1 MAVPAEKPRKKSL
14 EERRAEVESERQQMR
29 EKTIAN
35 RRQASETEDET
46 GWSDEDKEFVAS
58 RRRELLYDDW
68 GDLDDDS
75 DDDYEAPREWHD
87 SIWLKIGVGVVVAV
101 AFYIIFQG
109 WGDGLKVS

>member
-1 MAVPAEKPRKKSL
+1 
-14 EERRAEVESERQQMR
+14 MR

-35 RRQASETEDET
+35 RQQASESGDET
-46 GWSDEDKEFVAS
+46 GWSDEDKQFVES
-58 RRRELLYDDW
+58 RRREMMDDDW

-75 DDDYEAPREWHD
+75 DDDYEPPREWYD
-87 SIWLKIGVGVVVAV
+87 SIWLKIGVGVVVAI